1 MNTHPTSS
9 PTCEGRAHGFSGL
22 PSVGT
27 SASRDNSPPS
37 RPADPGAR
45 TPRAATASTTSNSP
59 QSRSAGLATPR
70 NILLK
75 LSGLALAAVLALA
88 LPPTASAQGETCV
101 ILLHGL
107 GRTPL
112 SMLPLKFALDRA
124 GYRTV
129 NQGYPSLVQSIE
141 ELADRHVA
149 EALAKCDSAPGAP
162 VHFVAHSLGGILVR
176 HYLQDRDVPDGSRM
190 VMLGPPNH
198 GSELVDEF
206 ADDAWFA
213 VMGPAALQLGTGAGS
228 LPASLGPVNL
238 EIGIVAGTRTSL
250 DALLLQSAPLPE
262 PNDGKVSLG
271 SARLDGMSDFLAVDE
286 NHTFILTD
294 GDVMEQVVAFLAN
307 GRFLPVDTEGGGDRE
322 HDGETDGH
330 GLGES
335 ENQEHDEGE
344 SESEGESEREAGSQ
358 GHGQGEGDGKA
369 QSEGRGQGERK
380 DEAGREGHSQGES
393 EGEAK
398 SDSDGQG
405 EAR

>member
-1 MNTHPTSS
+1 M
-9 PTCEGRAHGFSGL
+9 
-22 PSVGT
+22 
-27 SASRDNSPPS
+27 
-37 RPADPGAR
+37 
-45 TPRAATASTTSNSP
+45 
-59 QSRSAGLATPR
+59 
-70 NILLK
+70 
-75 LSGLALAAVLALA
+75 LAAVLALA
-88 LPPTASAQGETCV
+88 LPPAASAQGETCV

-141 ELADRHVA
+141 DLADTHVA
-149 EALAKCDSAPGAP
+149 EALAKCAPAPDAP

-176 HYLQDRDVPDGSRM
+176 HYLQDREVPDGSRM

-213 VMGPAALQLGTGAGS
+213 VMGPAALQLGTGAGN

-238 EIGIVAGTRTSL
+238 EIGIIAGTRTSL

-271 SARLDGMSDFLAVDE
+271 SARLDGMRDFLAVDE
-286 NHTFILTD
+286 SHTFILTD

-307 GRFLPVDTEGGGDRE
+307 GRFLPVETE
-322 HDGETDGH
+322 
-330 GLGES
+330 
-335 ENQEHDEGE
+335 DEGE
-344 SESEGESEREAGSQ
+344 RDGEIDGQ
-358 GHGQGEGDGKA
+358 IDGHGQGER
-369 QSEGRGQGERK
+369 SES
-380 DEAGREGHSQGES
+380 HSQGES

-398 SDSDGQG
+398 SDGDGQG